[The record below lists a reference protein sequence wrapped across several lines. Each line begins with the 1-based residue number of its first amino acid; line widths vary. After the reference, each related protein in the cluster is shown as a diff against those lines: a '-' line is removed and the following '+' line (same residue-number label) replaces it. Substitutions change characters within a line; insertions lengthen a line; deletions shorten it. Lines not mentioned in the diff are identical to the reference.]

1 MAENNENQNGQE
13 LEAVDK
19 GFLEEAM
26 SVLAG
31 SDSENCSYS
40 RGYVKRQAVFACNTC
55 TSNPDEPAGV
65 CLACANKCH
74 DGHDIFELYTKRNFR
89 CDCGNSKFGEFKC
102 QLIPSKDAENV
113 KNEYNHNFHGSYCTC
128 DRLYPDPDGQD
139 TDEMIQCVICEDWY
153 HSGHLGCIVVE
164 PEELQEMVCEGCM
177 NKAPFLWTYA
187 THFAVRPV
195 VNISPEGGEEEV
207 DVEDD
212 KKEATEPSQSVIE
225 NPSTSE
231 TNEVAEK
238 RSSTCK
244 RKREEEISGS
254 SVHKPAK
261 TVDCRLKELE
271 AQAVQR
277 PREGAVFWPYDWR
290 TQLCT
295 CTSCKR
301 AYVSAQVQFLMDPSD
316 TLVAYEN
323 RGLEEPFGQN
333 PLLAWTDSMD
343 RVQQLEVIY
352 GIQEMTTALTTFF
365 QQCTDEG
372 KTITAEAVRQ
382 CFEELQERVIK
393 RRRTNAG
400 NQ

>member
-1 MAENNENQNGQE
+1 
-13 LEAVDK
+13 
-19 GFLEEAM
+19 
-26 SVLAG
+26 
-31 SDSENCSYS
+31 
-40 RGYVKRQAVFACNTC
+40 
-55 TSNPDEPAGV
+55 
-65 CLACANKCH
+65 
-74 DGHDIFELYTKRNFR
+74 RNFR

-187 THFAVRPV
+187 THFAV
-195 VNISPEGGEEEV
+195 ISKGEV
-207 DVEDD
+207 CCQI
-212 KKEATEPSQSVIE
+212 K
-225 NPSTSE
+225 
-231 TNEVAEK
+231 
-238 RSSTCK
+238 
-244 RKREEEISGS
+244 EEISGS

-352 GIQEMTTALTTFF
+352 GEWNEEHGTRASVHCGLF
-365 QQCTDEG
+365 
-372 KTITAEAVRQ
+372 RQ